1 MDGSL
6 PGVDFALAELA
17 EHFQEVR
24 ARTEAM
30 AEPLTEADC
39 QVQSMDDASPVKWH
53 LAHTTW
59 FWETF
64 VLKAHAGIV
73 TAPDPRWDFLF
84 NSYYEAV
91 GPRHARPERGLITR
105 PRPKEVMA
113 YRRSTTEAMLEFA
126 EAPGES
132 ADALVK
138 LLEIG
143 IAHEQQHQEL
153 VLTDLKHAM
162 SCNPL
167 WPAVYIRSEESRA
180 KRGPLA
186 DGWTGFEGGL
196 TEIGHTGEG
205 FGFDNEFPRH
215 KVWLEPF
222 ELSNRLVTNG
232 EVLGFMEAGGYRDAS
247 LWLSDGWAWVNHQAR
262 RHPDYWRVDGY
273 DVEVYTLAGP
283 EPLDSDAPA
292 AHLSA
297 YEADAIARFLGARL
311 PTEAEWEAA
320 ASEAP
325 AGRPAVSAG
334 ESPAPQPLTGRGLQ
348 GFFGEVWQWTSS
360 SYTAYPGY
368 KQPAGAIGEYNG
380 KFMSGQQVLRGS
392 SCATS
397 PGHARRSY
405 RNFFHAPDTWQFT
418 GLRLARDG

>member
-1 MDGSL
+1 MDGSA
-6 PGVDFALAELA
+6 PATDFALAELA
-17 EHFQEVR
+17 DRFRGVR

-30 AEPLTEADC
+30 AEPLSEADC

-64 VLKAHAGIV
+64 ILKPLADIE

-91 GPRHARPERGLITR
+91 GPRHARPERGLASR
-105 PRPKEVMA
+105 PRLRDVLA
-113 YRRSTTEAMLEFA
+113 YRQRTTEAMLELC
-126 EAPGES
+126 EVPG
-132 ADALVK
+132 DAAQEIVR

-167 WPAVYIRSEESRA
+167 WPAVYENAE
-180 KRGPLA
+180 GPLRSA
-186 DGWTGFEGGL
+186 GPATSGWSRFEGGL
-196 TEIGHTGEG
+196 VEIGHPGEG

-215 KVWLEPF
+215 RVWLEPF
-222 ELSNRLVTNG
+222 QLANGLVSNG
-232 EVLGFMEAGGYRDAS
+232 DVLGFMEAGGYRCPD
-247 LWLSDGWAWVNHQAR
+247 LWLSDGWAWVKAGDRQ
-262 RHPDYWRVDGY
+262 HPDYWRINGY
-273 DVEVYTLAGP
+273 DVEVYTLAGAKALDP
-283 EPLDSDAPA
+283 EAPA
-292 AHLSA
+292 VHLSA
-297 YEADAIARFLGARL
+297 YEADAIARWMGARL
-311 PTEAEWEAA
+311 PTEAEWELAA
-320 ASEAP
+320 
-325 AGRPAVSAG
+325 GSAG
-334 ESPAPQPLTGRGLQ
+334 GGRGVAAPGTSPEPRPLHGKGLQ
-348 GFFGEVWQWTSS
+348 GLFGEVWQWTGSA
-360 SYTAYPGY
+360 YRPYPGY
-368 KQPAGAIGEYNG
+368 RQPEGAIGEYNG

-397 PGHARRSY
+397 PAHARRTY
-405 RNFFHAPDTWQFT
+405 RNFFYAPDTWQFS